1 MYKCDICGREL
12 KKKISLYGYCLC
24 SKHMHQLL
32 KYGKFLDNIQRTN
45 SDLND
50 YTINYDTNTVTF
62 NLYNQKNVKN
72 GEFIIDFDDIEKV
85 KYHKWRISHDHVV
98 TGLPSKGTQKDLSW
112 IIIGITREQIDS
124 GYVVDHTNC
133 NAFDNRKCNLRIC
146 TQGQNVLNKSYMKR
160 NTSNFIGVRYDKY
173 HDRYDS
179 EIRLQEKRC
188 HLGYEKELKNA
199 VYKRYYAEKLL
210 FKEFANKEEQVRKYE
225 YTLDLPQAKKQELRT
240 IVEEKLKSKGLWQ

>member
-1 MYKCDICGREL
+1 MFKCDVCGREL

-50 YTINYDTNTVTF
+50 YKINYDTNTVIF
-62 NLYNQKNVKN
+62 NVYNQKNVKN
-72 GEFIIDFDDIEKV
+72 GEFIIDIDDIEKV
-85 KYHKWRISHDHVV
+85 KYHKWRLSHSHVV

-112 IIIGITREQIDS
+112 FIVGITKHQIEC
-124 GYVVDHTNC
+124 GYVVDHVNG
-133 NAFDNRKCNLRIC
+133 NAFDNRRCNLRIC
-146 TQGQNVLNKSYMKR
+146 KQSKNVLNKSFMST
-160 NTSNFIGVRYDKY
+160 NTSGYIGVRYDSA
-173 HDRYDS
+173 HDRYDP
-179 EIRLQEKRC
+179 EIRCNNKRC
-188 HLGYEKELKNA
+188 HLGYVKSLQEA

-210 FKEFANKEEQVRKYE
+210 FKEFANREEQQKKYE
-225 YTLDLPQAKKQELRT
+225 YTLDLPQSKKQELRI